1 MHSPIFKT
9 HRWDNRNPCFN
20 FHPMHS
26 VFSLLAT
33 LTLLGLVAWFVMWM
47 PR

>member
-1 MHSPIFKT
+1 MRSPTFKT
-9 HRWDNRNPCFN
+9 HRWDNRNPYFT

-26 VFSLLAT
+26 VFSLIAT
-33 LTLLGLVAWFVMWM
+33 LILLGLVAWFVMWA

>member
-1 MHSPIFKT
+1 MHRPLYNP
-9 HRWDNRNPCFN
+9 HRWDNRNPFFR

-33 LTLLGLVAWFVMWM
+33 LILLGLLAWFIVWM